1 MCIYIFVVF
10 RCEMFWR
17 GCFLSIFFWHLWESK
32 EKWVIY
38 VRVAIGMD
46 DGRYD
51 ISNEAELVLMS
62 KTCCL
67 PDFLNHQLHLHCVMK
82 WLAAEN
88 PHFYRSWA
96 ELEMVY

>member
-1 MCIYIFVVF
+1 MI
-10 RCEMFWR
+10 R
-17 GCFLSIFFWHLWESK
+17 
-32 EKWVIY
+32 
-38 VRVAIGMD
+38 VRIATGMD

-82 WLAAEN
+82 WLAAAN
-88 PHFYRSWA
+88 PLFYRSCA
-96 ELEMVY
+96 ELVLVVN